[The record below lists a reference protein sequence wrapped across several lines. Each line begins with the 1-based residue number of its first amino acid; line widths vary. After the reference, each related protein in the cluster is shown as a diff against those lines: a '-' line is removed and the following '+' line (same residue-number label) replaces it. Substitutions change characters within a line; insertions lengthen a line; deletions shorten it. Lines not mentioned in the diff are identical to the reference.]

1 MKKIIIGTGNET
13 KYQLYRNLFSY
24 LNEKDIKVEKLSE
37 DIITNSEVKESL
49 DDIAANAILKAKTY
63 AQKSGHLTLA
73 DDTAIFIPALNN
85 EPGIAVRRWGGILP
99 KEISDAE
106 WEKFF
111 LNKINK
117 LQITEPACIKR
128 QVIAISK
135 PNGNYKIIENNLFG
149 KIKTHGAGVYKP
161 GGPFSA
167 YFFID
172 QCQRFESELNENDED
187 ILYAEFKLKVID
199 SILELDP
206 DFFLLK

>member
-1 MKKIIIGTGNET
+1 MKKLIIGTTNET
-13 KYQLYRNLFSY
+13 KYQLYKNLFSY
-24 LNEKDIKVEKLSE
+24 LNEENIKLEKLTKDIIANTK
-37 DIITNSEVKESL
+37 ITESL
-49 DDIAANAILKAKTY
+49 DDIVANEILKAQTY
-63 AQKSGHLTLA
+63 AKQSGHLTLA

-111 LNKINK
+111 LNKING
-117 LQITEPACIKR
+117 LEITEPACIKR

-135 PNGNYKIIENNLFG
+135 PTGEYKIIENNFFG
-149 KIKTHGAGVYKP
+149 KIKIPGVGMYRS

-172 QCQRFESELNENDED
+172 QCQRFESELNKNDED

-199 SILELDP
+199 AILELDP
-206 DFFLLK
+206 DFFV